1 MGADL
6 FKDGA
11 ADDIAA
17 ATGVSE
23 SRESS
28 VGVELY
34 MNDGAIVGV
43 KMKRGVTQIC
53 RVERNE
59 DGVGRAV
66 VVVILERGIDDV
78 VGVVGHGRL
87 NGHEVIV
94 LGVIV
99 QPLVI
104 DGIGVKMDLGA
115 VGIVGIMVEEPGI
128 GRVIQ
133 VGRVLIV

>member
-66 VVVILERGIDDV
+66 VVVIVEGRTRQDAAPAPAAGRRG
-78 VGVVGHGRL
+78 GYYY
-87 NGHEVIV
+87 
-94 LGVIV
+94 
-99 QPLVI
+99 
-104 DGIGVKMDLGA
+104 
-115 VGIVGIMVEEPGI
+115 
-128 GRVIQ
+128 
-133 VGRVLIV
+133 

>member
-1 MGADL
+1 MTYLGL
-6 FKDGA
+6 F
-11 ADDIAA
+11 
-17 ATGVSE
+17 
-23 SRESS
+23 
-28 VGVELY
+28 
-34 MNDGAIVGV
+34 
-43 KMKRGVTQIC
+43 
-53 RVERNE
+53 
-59 DGVGRAV
+59 
-66 VVVILERGIDDV
+66 DDV
-78 VGVVGHGRL
+78 VGVVGQHGRL

-104 DGIGVKMDLGA
+104 DGIGVEMDLGA